1 MTKNI
6 KIIAIIS
13 LFFCSVSLISNA
25 QNIEENNQEENIS
38 TIANKSTNL
47 NFDKTANNFL
57 NIAKIQII
65 DKNNAKSKDV
75 EIKVGETLEFNNIS
89 IKIHKC
95 WQAPLDQ
102 KPDSKI
108 LMEIFEQEQNED
120 EDKNKKVIFYG
131 WMFASSPS
139 VSDLEHR
146 IYDIKA
152 LNCKK

>member
-1 MTKNI
+1 MTKKI

-13 LFFCSVSLISNA
+13 LFFCGIPLISNS
-25 QNIEENNQEENIS
+25 QNIEERTQEEILS
-38 TIANKSTNL
+38 TIENKSTNL
-47 NFDKTANNFL
+47 NFDKINPNNFL
-57 NIAKIQII
+57 NIAEIQII
-65 DKNNAKSKDV
+65 DKNNAKSKNL
-75 EIKVGETLEFNNIS
+75 EIKIGETLEFGNIS

-102 KPDSKI
+102 KPDSRI
-108 LMEIFEQEQNED
+108 LMEIFEQDKD
-120 EDKNKKVIFYG
+120 ENQKVIFYG